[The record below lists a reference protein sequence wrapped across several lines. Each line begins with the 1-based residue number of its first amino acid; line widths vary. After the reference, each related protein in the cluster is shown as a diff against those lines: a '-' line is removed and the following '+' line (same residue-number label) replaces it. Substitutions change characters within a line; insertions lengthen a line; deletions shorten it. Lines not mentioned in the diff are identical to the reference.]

1 MKERKISGKR
11 INNLL
16 KGRFTPVNYSSGLF
30 RKKIKELK
38 RLEDKRDTEIFT
50 REKDRNYYYPR
61 RELDNVIRNFERRKF
76 EVEVPPAEKQASLSL
91 IPSANAEPV
100 AEAEIQTPP
109 LPATPSPDVA
119 STTNLAN
126 VNVVNPLTNLTQA
139 EQALL
144 SPGEQAIAQ
153 RINRRV

>member
-1 MKERKISGKR
+1 MNVKTSPKLPPQVEQASAEYKAMRDQI
-11 INNLL
+11 LAL
-16 KGRFTPVNYSSGLF
+16 KGFTGFQLILDY
-30 RKKIKELK
+30 
-38 RLEDKRDTEIFT
+38 FT

-61 RELDNVIRNFERRKF
+61 RELDNVIRNFKRRKF

-91 IPSANAEPV
+91 IPSANAGPV